1 MRPFKDMVKDYPM
14 LRTYAEEMKPL
25 TFDVKNRDDEIA
37 DIQSAFLRDKVTN
50 VFMIG
55 DPGVGKTTL
64 VRHILSR
71 DHGRKYVEVDLV
83 AMADTDSNEPALVV
97 ASRLKTMF
105 REVEKLADELLDEG
119 VELVLFI
126 DEAHLLFQT
135 SSNAVEAIKPAL
147 ADSGNRGLRVIM
159 ATTFDEFYKYKI
171 GDNEPFIQRFVILRL
186 FEPAGDEVVEMLEMD
201 TPQDV
206 LDAGIDPTLY
216 RAIVDVTNRYDLSA
230 RQPRKA
236 LMLFDAMVG
245 YFRLKKCS
253 FDKNLLAYMMKRT
266 KGVNIAISVDAAAI
280 RRDLDNRVFDQRL
293 ASHAL
298 EIYGQIMVAGMNDPK
313 KPLASFL
320 FTGPSGVG
328 KTEMA
333 LALAQLFFN
342 NTSSILRVDMSEFS
356 AEGRELDLMRVLTR
370 GVTSNPYT
378 VVLLD
383 EVEKAAPACSRLL
396 LQVLDTGAL
405 SDENGRKVSFANCI
419 VIGTTNVASEIY
431 KSIHNYAK
439 SDDEESEFRA
449 LKPLVKKSLTN
460 SKSFPTEL
468 INRFN
473 DIVIFGGLLKSTKEQ
488 VASTKLDEL
497 CRDFF
502 EKHGVVVRISSI
514 VVPWL
519 VYQRDGADNEAEDGG
534 ARGIHN
540 IINAEIR
547 SAISRAVNMT
557 PGIRE
562 LHVTVDSDPEQPDVS
577 KKRTLQFTSREGA
590 SRSNKDRSRVFVGSA
605 VRAQALTNHNQKS
618 LDDWRVRALEL
629 EAIAIAEERAK
640 LESAI
645 STGDVSSLSMTKA
658 ELPTLKTTVGTPAT
672 DLA

>member
-1 MRPFKDMVKDYPM
+1 MRPFKDMVVDYPM

-25 TFDVKNRDDEIA
+25 TFDVNNRDDEIA
-37 DIQSAFLRDKVTN
+37 DIQGAFLRDKVTN

-64 VRHILSR
+64 VRHILSHDR
-71 DHGRKYVEVDLV
+71 NRKYVEVDLV
-83 AMADTDSNEPALVV
+83 SMADTDSNEPALVV

-105 REVEKLADELLDEG
+105 REVEHLADELLDEG
-119 VELVLFI
+119 IELVLFI

-186 FEPAGDEVVEMLEMD
+186 FEPADDEVIEMLEMD

-230 RQPRKA
+230 KQPRKA

-245 YFRLKKCS
+245 HFRLTGCL
-253 FDKNLLAYMMKRT
+253 FDKKLLAYMMKRT
-266 KGVNIAISVDAAAI
+266 KGVNIAINVDASAI
-280 RRDLDNRVFDQRL
+280 RDELDNRVFDQRL

-333 LALAQLFFN
+333 LALAQLFFE
-342 NTSSILRVDMSEFS
+342 NTNSILRVDMSEFS
-356 AEGRELDLMRVLTR
+356 AAGRELDLMRVLTR
-370 GVTSNPYT
+370 GVISNPYT

-405 SDENGRKVSFANCI
+405 SDENGRRVSFANCI

-431 KSIHNYAK
+431 KSIHNYAQ
-439 SDDEESEFRA
+439 SGGEESEFRA
-449 LKPLVKKSLTN
+449 LKPLVEKSLTN
-460 SKSFPTEL
+460 SPSFPTEL

-502 EKHGVVVRISSI
+502 EKHGVIVRISDI

-519 VYQRDGADNEAEDGG
+519 VYQRDGADNKDEDGG

-540 IINAEIR
+540 IINAELR
-547 SAISRAVNMT
+547 SAISRVVNKKT
-557 PGIRE
+557 GARE
-562 LHVTVDSDPEQPDVS
+562 LYVTVDSDPEEPDVS
-577 KKRTLQFTSREGA
+577 RKRTLQFTSREGG
-590 SRSNKDRSRVFVGSA
+590 SRSNIDRSRIFVGNAS
-605 VRAQALTNHNQKS
+605 RAQMLTQLNQKL
-618 LDDWRVRALEL
+618 LDEWRVRALAE
-629 EAIAIAEERAK
+629 EADIVQAERAK
-640 LESAI
+640 LEMAI
-645 STGDVSSLSMTKA
+645 MSGDVSRLT
-658 ELPTLKTTVGTPAT
+658 TPASELST
-672 DLA
+672 LGFS

>member
-25 TFDVKNRDDEIA
+25 TFDVTNRDDEIA

-97 ASRLKTMF
+97 ASRLKAMF
-105 REVEKLADELLDEG
+105 REAEELADELLDEG
-119 VELVLFI
+119 IELVLFI

-186 FEPAGDEVVEMLEMD
+186 FEPADNEVIEMLEMD

-206 LDAGIDPTLY
+206 LDAGINPTLY

-230 RQPRKA
+230 KQPRKA

-245 YFRLKKCS
+245 YFRLTKCP
-253 FDKNLLAYMMKRT
+253 FDEKLLAYMMKRT
-266 KGVNIAISVDAAAI
+266 RGVNIAINVDASAI
-280 RRDLDNRVFDQRL
+280 RDGLDKRVFDQHL

-298 EIYGQIMVAGMNDPK
+298 EIYGQIMVAGMSDPQ

-333 LALAQLFFN
+333 LALAQLFFESTN
-342 NTSSILRVDMSEFS
+342 SILRVDMSEFS
-356 AEGRELDLMRVLTR
+356 AKGRELDLMRVLTR

-383 EVEKAAPACSRLL
+383 EVEKADPACSRLL

-405 SDENGRKVSFANCI
+405 SDENGRRVSFANCI

-439 SDDEESEFRA
+439 SGDEESEFRA
-449 LKPLVKKSLTN
+449 LKPLVEKSLTN
-460 SKSFPTEL
+460 SESFPTEL

-488 VASTKLDEL
+488 VARTKLDAL

-502 EKHGVVVRISSI
+502 EKHGVIVRISDI

-519 VYQRDGADNEAEDGG
+519 VYQRDGADNKDEDGG

-540 IINAEIR
+540 IINAELK
-547 SAISRAVNMT
+547 SAISRVVNMKT
-557 PGIRE
+557 GARE
-562 LHVTVDSDPEQPDVS
+562 LHVTVDSDPEQPDIG
-577 KKRTLQFTSREGA
+577 KKRTLQFISREGN
-590 SRSNKDRSRVFVGSA
+590 SRSNIDRSRIFVGNA
-605 VRAQALTNHNQKS
+605 VRAQQLTQHNQRL
-618 LDDWRVRALEL
+618 LDDWRVRALAQEEKDVL
-629 EAIAIAEERAK
+629 AERAK

-645 STGDVSSLSMTKA
+645 TTGDVSGLSTPASKLSTLSLS
-658 ELPTLKTTVGTPAT
+658 
-672 DLA
+672 